1 MFVLD
6 CERGKKTV
14 TDFHQITNVV
24 FCGYF
29 YLCVCG
35 NDLLSSFCSSC
46 RTWETEGSAWTLQTS
61 PMIKVHYYIFFRR
74 ISLIPLN
81 LCI

>member
-6 CERGKKTV
+6 CERGGGGTV

-29 YLCVCG
+29 YV
-35 NDLLSSFCSSC
+35 
-46 RTWETEGSAWTLQTS
+46 RVW
-61 PMIKVHYYIFFRR
+61 K
-74 ISLIPLN
+74 
-81 LCI
+81 

>member
-6 CERGKKTV
+6 CEKGEKTV

-29 YLCVCG
+29 YECVEMTCCP
-35 NDLLSSFCSSC
+35 LSVRLPEPGKPKDPRGHC
-46 RTWETEGSAWTLQTS
+46 RPVQ
-61 PMIKVHYYIFFRR
+61 
-74 ISLIPLN
+74 
-81 LCI
+81 